1 MALQVHVS
9 AAAVVPSLSGAVRT
23 AAERT
28 VLLTFAPRMAVVSL
42 SGYAPFGRVR
52 LVGDTSALLRF
63 CFAELSQTGGANLK
77 AAMRFTA
84 DTSCSDRPCTSETA
98 C

>member
-1 MALQVHVS
+1 LAHVKGIRQQPFNNPWHKANDIPRTPGVLQHEWPCFPQVHVS

-42 SGYAPFGRVR
+42 SG
-52 LVGDTSALLRF
+52 
-63 CFAELSQTGGANLK
+63 
-77 AAMRFTA
+77 
-84 DTSCSDRPCTSETA
+84 
-98 C
+98 